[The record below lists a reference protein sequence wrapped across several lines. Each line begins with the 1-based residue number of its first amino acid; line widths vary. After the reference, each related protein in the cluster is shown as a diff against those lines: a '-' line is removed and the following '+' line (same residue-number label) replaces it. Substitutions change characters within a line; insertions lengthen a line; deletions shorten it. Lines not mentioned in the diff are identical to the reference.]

1 VALPKN
7 ILTRSYLLYIAIVVF
22 SLAIVYKIFDISV
35 LERDKWEE
43 KKETL
48 ILDMKTIKAPRGN
61 IYAGNDKRHA
71 LAISVPRYKVYMDMT
86 VAKEETFN
94 KYIDSL
100 CDGLS
105 LLFPDKTKQE
115 WKSNL
120 VKQRARNN
128 QFYLIR
134 NKVRYEELE
143 QLKELPLLRLG
154 QYRGGVIIMKENKR
168 VKPYGLL
175 AERTLGYVIHNNND
189 SIRVGLEGYF
199 DSYLSGRDGKQLMK
213 RVVGGD
219 WKPVSTEYDVEPV
232 NGYDLYTSI
241 DIGIQDVAES
251 ALKKQLIDQRAKIG
265 CVIVMEVE
273 TGYIKAI
280 ANLQRDSLDRCFE
293 TFNMAIGRRSEP
305 GSTIKLASLITAI
318 EHGKISPDDIVNAN
332 GSYRFYSKILKDSHE
347 EGYGKIT
354 VHRAFE
360 VSSNVI
366 AKIINDNYRNN
377 PQEYIDGLKKLGI
390 HEKTGFTITGE
401 PNPIV
406 KNANDSTF
414 SGTTI
419 PWMSIGYEIELT
431 PMQLLTFYNGI
442 ANNGKVMK
450 PQIVTEI
457 RNNNQLIEKFEPIVL
472 RDKICSEN
480 TIKIA
485 KSMMEGVVENGT
497 ARNVRARGFSI
508 AGKTGTAQIIENG
521 TYQKKYQASFCGYFP
536 ADKPKYSCV
545 VVIQGPTR
553 NIYGSIVSGGVFKEI
568 ADKVYASSLDINQK
582 IKNDSLLANNPQP
595 YSKSGSKQET
605 ELALNFFKV
614 NYTKSDAQYIG
625 TEATKDNIV
634 FYKREIEK
642 NKVPNV
648 LGMGLKDALY
658 LLEQK
663 GIKVEAKGIGRVVSQ
678 SLQPGTIITNDTQI
692 IIALR

>member
-105 LLFPDKTKQE
+105 QLFPDKTKHE

-120 VKQRARNN
+120 IKQRSRNN
-128 QFYLIR
+128 QFYLLR

-251 ALKKQLIDQRAKIG
+251 ALKKQLIDQKAKIG

-280 ANLQRDSLDRCFE
+280 ANLQRDSLR
-293 TFNMAIGRRSEP
+293 P
-305 GSTIKLASLITAI
+305 
-318 EHGKISPDDIVNAN
+318 
-332 GSYRFYSKILKDSHE
+332 
-347 EGYGKIT
+347 
-354 VHRAFE
+354 
-360 VSSNVI
+360 
-366 AKIINDNYRNN
+366 
-377 PQEYIDGLKKLGI
+377 
-390 HEKTGFTITGE
+390 
-401 PNPIV
+401 
-406 KNANDSTF
+406 
-414 SGTTI
+414 
-419 PWMSIGYEIELT
+419 
-431 PMQLLTFYNGI
+431 LL
-442 ANNGKVMK
+442 
-450 PQIVTEI
+450 
-457 RNNNQLIEKFEPIVL
+457 
-472 RDKICSEN
+472 
-480 TIKIA
+480 
-485 KSMMEGVVENGT
+485 
-497 ARNVRARGFSI
+497 
-508 AGKTGTAQIIENG
+508 
-521 TYQKKYQASFCGYFP
+521 
-536 ADKPKYSCV
+536 
-545 VVIQGPTR
+545 
-553 NIYGSIVSGGVFKEI
+553 
-568 ADKVYASSLDINQK
+568 
-582 IKNDSLLANNPQP
+582 
-595 YSKSGSKQET
+595 
-605 ELALNFFKV
+605 
-614 NYTKSDAQYIG
+614 
-625 TEATKDNIV
+625 
-634 FYKREIEK
+634 
-642 NKVPNV
+642 
-648 LGMGLKDALY
+648 
-658 LLEQK
+658 
-663 GIKVEAKGIGRVVSQ
+663 
-678 SLQPGTIITNDTQI
+678 
-692 IIALR
+692 

>member
-1 VALPKN
+1 MALPKP
-7 ILTRSYLLYIAIVVF
+7 ILTRSYLLYIGVVVF
-22 SLAIVYKIFDISV
+22 SFAIVYKIFDISV
-35 LERDKWEE
+35 VERDKWEE

-71 LAISVPRYKVYMDMT
+71 LAISVPRYKVYIDLT

-94 KYIDSL
+94 KYVDSL
-100 CDGLS
+100 SEGLS
-105 LLFPDKTKQE
+105 TLFPEKTKQE

-120 VKQRARNN
+120 IKQRNKRN

-134 NKVRYEELE
+134 SKVRYEELE
-143 QLKELPLLRLG
+143 KVKQLPLLNLG
-154 QYRGGVIIMKENKR
+154 QYRGGVIIIKENKR
-168 VKPYGLL
+168 VKPYGIL
-175 AERTLGYVIHNNND
+175 AERTLGYVIHNEND
-189 SIRVGLEGYF
+189 SIRVGIEGYF
-199 DSYLSGRDGKQLMK
+199 DKYLSGRDGKQLMK

-219 WKPVSTEYDVEPV
+219 WKPVSTDYDVEPI

-241 DIGIQDVAES
+241 DVGIQDVAES

-293 TFNMAIGRRSEP
+293 TYNMAIGRRSEP
-305 GSTIKLASLITAI
+305 GSTMKLASLITAM
-318 EHGKISPDDIVNAN
+318 EHGKVNPDDLVHAN
-332 GSYRFYSKILKDSHE
+332 GTYRFYGKTLKDHHE

-360 VSSNVI
+360 ISSNVI
-366 AKIINDNYRNN
+366 SKIINDNYRNN
-377 PQEYIDGLKKLGI
+377 PQEFIDGLKKLGI

-419 PWMSIGYEIELT
+419 PWMSIGYEVELT
-431 PMQLLTFYNGI
+431 PLQLLTFYNGI
-442 ANNGKVMK
+442 ANNGRVMK

-457 RNNNQLIEKFEPIVL
+457 RNNNQMIERFEPVVL
-472 RDKICSEN
+472 RDKICSEK

-485 KSMMEGVVENGT
+485 KSMMEGVVESGT

-508 AGKTGTAQIIENG
+508 AGKTGTAQLIENG

-582 IKNDSLLANNPQP
+582 TKNDSLLANNPQP

-605 ELALNFFKV
+605 EMALNYLKIP
-614 NYTKSDAQYIG
+614 YKTTEAAYIG
-625 TEATKDNIV
+625 TEATKEKV
-634 FYKREIEK
+634 MFYNREIEK
-642 NKVPNV
+642 GRVPNV

-663 GIKVEAKGIGRVVSQ
+663 GIKVETKGIGRVVSQ
-678 SLQPGTIITNDTQI
+678 SLQPGTLITNDTQI
-692 IIALR
+692 TIALR